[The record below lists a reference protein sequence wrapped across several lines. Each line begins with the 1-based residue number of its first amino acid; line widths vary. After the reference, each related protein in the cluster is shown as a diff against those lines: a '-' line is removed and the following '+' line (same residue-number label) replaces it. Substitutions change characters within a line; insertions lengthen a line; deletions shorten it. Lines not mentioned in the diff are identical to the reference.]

1 MSGRP
6 APALGETENAAREIR
21 SKTNRR
27 PMLPRRKN
35 QEQSL
40 TPLEL
45 EIMNVL
51 WETGPGNV
59 QTVQSRIEVR
69 ELAYTTVQT
78 MLNILHRKGK
88 VKRVLKDPAFL
99 YRPVLSR
106 QKAVKQAV
114 GDMLDRFFGGSAD
127 SLVLNLVET
136 RQLTPEKLAQIQKL
150 LERPAEE

>member
-1 MSGRP
+1 MPKRKTP
-6 APALGETENAAREIR
+6 A
-21 SKTNRR
+21 
-27 PMLPRRKN
+27 
-35 QEQSL
+35 QQL

-51 WETGPGNV
+51 WETGPANV
-59 QTVQSRIEVR
+59 QAVQAHMQGR

-88 VKRVLKDPAFL
+88 VKRQLKDRAYV

-106 QKAVKQAV
+106 QKAVTQAV

-136 RQLTPEKLAQIQKL
+136 RHLTPEKLARIQEMVK
-150 LERPAEE
+150 RAEEKKHGND